1 MWIGLGRSRVVGRA
15 DIEMHIGNL
24 DTFYRWNSGK
34 LLENRTRGAFA
45 EWLVHRALNIRSEFR
60 EEWAPVDATYKGISL
75 EIKSAAY
82 EQSWP
87 QDQPSSIVFSV
98 RQKVSD
104 LYVFCL
110 MRGHTPEDLD
120 QWDFWVIPTSML
132 PDQHTISLNPL
143 KALFGN
149 PVSFA
154 ELKPSIDAH
163 CTGGQR

>member
-1 MWIGLGRSRVVGRA
+1 MKIDKLT
-15 DIEMHIGNL
+15 
-24 DTFYRWNSGK
+24 TFYRWNSGH

-45 EWLVHRALNIRSEFR
+45 EWLVHRALNINSEFR
-60 EEWAPVDATYKGISL
+60 EEWAPVDAVYKGINI

-87 QDQPSSIVFSV
+87 QERPSSIVFSM

-120 QWDFWVIPTSML
+120 HWDFWVAPTRAL
-132 PDQHTISLNPL
+132 PNQDSISLNPL
-143 KALFGN
+143 KERFGD

-154 ELKPSIDAH
+154 ELKPLIDVQCAGA
-163 CTGGQR
+163 TR

>member
-1 MWIGLGRSRVVGRA
+1 MQI
-15 DIEMHIGNL
+15 DNL
-24 DTFYRWNSGK
+24 SAFYCWNSGK

-45 EWLVHRALNIRSEFR
+45 EWLVHRALHLNSEFR
-60 EEWAPVDATYKGISL
+60 EEWAPVDATYNGTTI

-87 QDQPSSIVFSV
+87 QSHPSSIVFSL

-120 QWDFWVIPTSML
+120 HWDFWVVPTESL
-132 PDQHTISLNPL
+132 PDQHSIGLNPL
-143 KALFGN
+143 KNLFGS

-154 ELKPSIDAH
+154 ELKPLIDAH
-163 CTGGQR
+163 CAGARR

>member
-1 MWIGLGRSRVVGRA
+1 MKIDKLT
-15 DIEMHIGNL
+15 
-24 DTFYRWNSGK
+24 TFYRWNSGH

-45 EWLVHRALNIRSEFR
+45 EWLVHRALNISSEFR
-60 EEWAPVDATYKGISL
+60 EEWAPVDANYKGISI

-87 QDQPSSIVFSV
+87 QERPSSIVFSM

-120 QWDFWVIPTSML
+120 HWDFWVVPTRAL
-132 PDQHTISLNPL
+132 PDQVSISLNPL
-143 KALFGN
+143 RELFGD
-149 PVSFA
+149 PVSFE
-154 ELKPSIDAH
+154 ELKPLIDVQCAGA
-163 CTGGQR
+163 TR